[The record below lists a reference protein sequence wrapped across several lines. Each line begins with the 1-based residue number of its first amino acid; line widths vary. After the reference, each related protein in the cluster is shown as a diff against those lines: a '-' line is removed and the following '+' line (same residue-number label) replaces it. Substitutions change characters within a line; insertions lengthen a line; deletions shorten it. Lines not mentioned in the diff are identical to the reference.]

1 MIVVHAVINAENAVH
16 KSTKFT
22 AMAQR
27 TREEYLKDLALNHT
41 TSTTL
46 ENSSKTSTCDTCS
59 ERTVV
64 TVLFAP

>member
-1 MIVVHAVINAENAVH
+1 MLKAICLAIASVINAENAVH

-27 TREEYLKDLALNHT
+27 TREEYLKDLAVNHT

-46 ENSSKTSTCDTCS
+46 ENSSKTSECLS
-59 ERTVV
+59 KYRSM
-64 TVLFAP
+64 